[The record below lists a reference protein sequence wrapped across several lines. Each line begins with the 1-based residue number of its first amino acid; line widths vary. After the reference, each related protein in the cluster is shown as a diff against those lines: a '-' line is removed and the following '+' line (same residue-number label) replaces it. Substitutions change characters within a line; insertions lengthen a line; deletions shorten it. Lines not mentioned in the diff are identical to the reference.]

1 MATPPTS
8 AHSASTPSEERQAAG
23 APLLGGDGIRPTGGM
38 AADRT
43 AIDRVD
49 EVAAGE
55 SEVIPLVREFAT
67 ISKRTVETGR
77 VVVHKTTVERDE
89 TVEAML
95 LREDLQVER
104 VPVGRAVT
112 EAPASRREGDVLIVP
127 ILEEVLVVEKRLM
140 LKEELHIRTVRS
152 EQAVTETV
160 RLREEQATVDQ
171 TGADAPHTGET
182 R

>member
-1 MATPPTS
+1 M
-8 AHSASTPSEERQAAG
+8 TPSEGRQAAG
-23 APLLGGDGIRPTGGM
+23 APLLGGDGIRPTGH
-38 AADRT
+38 T
-43 AIDRVD
+43 ATDHT
-49 EVAAGE
+49 AAGRMDDVAVGG
-55 SEVIPLVREFAT
+55 SETIPLVREFVH

-77 VVVHKTTVERDE
+77 VVVQKTTVERDE

-104 VPVGRAVT
+104 VPVGRVVT
-112 EAPASRREGDVLIVP
+112 EAPASRREGDLLIVP

-152 EQAVTETV
+152 EQAVSETV
-160 RLREEQATVDQ
+160 RLREEQVTVDQ
-171 TGADAPHTGET
+171 TGADAPHTGEA

>member
-1 MATPPTS
+1 MPIPPTP
-8 AHSASTPSEERQAAG
+8 AHPEDRQATG
-23 APLLGGDGIRPTGGM
+23 APLLGGDGIRPQ
-38 AADRT
+38 DRV
-43 AIDRVD
+43 AGQVVDRVD
-49 EVAAGE
+49 EVHAGE
-55 SEVIPLVREFAT
+55 GETIPVVREFVH
-67 ISKRTVETGR
+67 INKRTVETGR

-104 VPVGRAVT
+104 VPVGRVVA
-112 EAPASRREGDVLIVP
+112 EAPAPRREGDLLVVP

-140 LKEELHIRTVRS
+140 LKEELHIRTLRS

-160 RLREEQATVDQ
+160 RLREEQVTVDQ